1 MTYDIEVIEIGFP
14 QSLIQRP
21 YSPTSELID
30 TVKLF
35 ETILLSSVVYVTN
48 DNGDK
53 RPAGYVRAPK
63 FGVKHKI
70 NLI

>member
-1 MTYDIEVIEIGFP
+1 MTYDIEVVEMGFP

-21 YSPTSELID
+21 SSPTSELID

-35 ETILLSSVVYVTN
+35 EIMISSSVVCITN
-48 DNGDK
+48 KNK
-53 RPAGYVRAPK
+53 RPSGYVRAPK

-70 NLI
+70 NLK

>member
-1 MTYDIEVIEIGFP
+1 MTYDIEVVEMGFP

-21 YSPTSELID
+21 SSPTSELID

-35 ETILLSSVVYVTN
+35 EIMISSSVVCITN
-48 DNGDK
+48 DNEDK
-53 RPAGYVRAPK
+53 RPSGYVRAPK

-70 NLI
+70 NLK